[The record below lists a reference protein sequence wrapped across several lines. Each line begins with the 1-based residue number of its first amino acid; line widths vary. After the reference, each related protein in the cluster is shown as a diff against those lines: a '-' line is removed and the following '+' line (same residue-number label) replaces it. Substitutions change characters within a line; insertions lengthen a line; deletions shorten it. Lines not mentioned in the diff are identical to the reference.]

1 MRKIYEA
8 YGEDKRGIIE
18 ADNDVAAWY
27 RVNRNRNEIGIKDF
41 VMVGSIE
48 KEALSKKIDIKWC
61 LNGLLPDK
69 FNTEDITIMEPLS
82 EHYDETLK
90 CINEV
95 YTSFDKKIE
104 LSENATLLMSVKLY
118 EELIKNKKYKNL
130 LSDFNVRLYEG
141 EKDLALRML
150 FFDKRYIYM
159 DIDEGGFIFDEEKH
173 IDLIPYNNY
182 MADKIVEIMDKIDN
196 GEISKINKENNIDKF
211 KKIRTIRKPKFVGEK
226 KKYTNCKII
235 SGLTKEVEG
244 DIELDEMQAS
254 TDIGKI
260 RENQEDAVLLI
271 KDKQNP
277 DFKMMVV
284 ADGVGGVDYGEVA
297 SHIIIKELKE
307 WFEGLSEDEKKCF
320 YTGIEGLKE
329 NLLDEI
335 ILKIHSKVRE
345 ETSYVGGST
354 LVCAIVGEKNTLVA
368 NVGDSRAYIVKN
380 GKLAQV
386 SREDTVAQE
395 NLDKGKT
402 PDKEA
407 SRFDREAH
415 CILQCIGMSRDD
427 LIRPNVEIIDN
438 KDYDMLLLFTDG
450 VTDCLSDEDIA
461 VACRTTDKK
470 ELTNKIVEKA
480 IKHDSIRPEEY
491 EDYNHLSQLYIP
503 GGKDN
508 TTAAVYMPKKE
519 EER

>member
-8 YGEDKRGIIE
+8 YGDKRGIIE
-18 ADNDVAAWY
+18 ADNDVVSWY

-41 VMVGSIE
+41 VMVGSID

-61 LNGLLPDK
+61 LNGLLPEK

-82 EHYDETLK
+82 EHYDETLE
-90 CINEV
+90 CISEV
-95 YTSFDKKIE
+95 YTSFDRKIE

-150 FFDKRYIYM
+150 FFDKSYIYM
-159 DIDEGGFIFDEEKH
+159 DIDEGGFIFDEKKH
-173 IDLIPYNNY
+173 IDLIPYNHY
-182 MADKIVEIMDKIDN
+182 MADKIVEIMEKIDN
-196 GEISKINKENNIDKF
+196 GEIIKINKETFIDKF
-211 KKIRTIRKPKFVGEK
+211 KKIRTIRKPKIEK
-226 KKYTNCKII
+226 EQKRYTNCKML

-244 DIELDEMQAS
+244 NIELDEMQAS

-260 RENQEDAVLLI
+260 RENQEDAILLI
-271 KDKQNP
+271 KDSKNP
-277 DFKMMVV
+277 KFKMMAV
-284 ADGVGGVDYGEVA
+284 ADGVGGVNYGEVA
-297 SHIIIKELKE
+297 SHVIIKELKE
-307 WFEGLSEDEKKCF
+307 WFENLSEDEKKCF

-329 NLLDEI
+329 NLLNEI
-335 ILKIHSKVRE
+335 KSKIHPEVQK
-345 ETSYVGGST
+345 ETFDIGGST

-380 GKLAQV
+380 GKLTQV

-395 NLDKGKT
+395 NLEKGKT
-402 PDKEA
+402 PNKEA
-407 SRFDREAH
+407 ARFDGEAH
-415 CILQCIGMSRDD
+415 CITQCIGMSRNA
-427 LIRPNVEIIDN
+427 LIHPNVKIIDN

-470 ELTNKIVEKA
+470 ELANKIVEKA
-480 IKHDSIRPEEY
+480 IRHDSIRPEEY
-491 EDYNHLSQLYIP
+491 EDYNHLSQLYIS

-508 TTAAVYMPKKE
+508 TTAAVYMQKKGD
-519 EER
+519 ER